1 MLLAVASAVSVGLAS
16 GSALAGNG
24 LVLVD
29 SHLFTWTDPASS
41 GVVLIREEVYT
52 GCSDGHGGEMTFKYH
67 VLNQSYDPIPGTT
80 NGFSG
85 FQIRFPGPVP
95 ELHQQTSPGG
105 RRPVGSECVQRRV
118 AAVRCGVGRAELRR
132 AWDHARAG
140 RRLQLLH
147 RTARG
152 ARERSSGEPVRDG
165 TVRLGPQ
172 LDE

>member
-1 MLLAVASAVSVGLAS
+1 MGLAS

-95 ELHQQTSPGG
+95 ELHQQTSPAVGG
-105 RRPVGSECVQRRV
+105 PWDQNAFSGVSPPFGAEWDVQNSAGLGSCP
-118 AAVRCGVGRAELRR
+118 GRQEISASAPHR
-132 AWDHARAG
+132 A
-140 RRLQLLH
+140 
-147 RTARG
+147 RT
-152 ARERSSGEPVRDG
+152 SS
-165 TVRLGPQ
+165 
-172 LDE
+172 